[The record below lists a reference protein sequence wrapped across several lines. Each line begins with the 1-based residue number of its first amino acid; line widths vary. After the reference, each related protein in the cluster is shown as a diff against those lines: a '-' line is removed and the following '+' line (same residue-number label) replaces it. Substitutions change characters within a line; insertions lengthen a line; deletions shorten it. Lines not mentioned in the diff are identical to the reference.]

1 MANRVKTTGIKGTS
15 DNVTGVR
22 VCIQGALDKANL
34 KVSDIDLIK
43 INEASPVIG
52 ESAMETISETIIT
65 DSAMIG
71 HNPDTPGGIGIA
83 FGETIKL
90 ETLGGK
96 YCGQDYISSWNNV
109 DKYKY
114 LPDCRDCDC
123 ANGQLDV
130 SNKEYIVIIDEN
142 FNYDSSSKLI
152 NHLVEKGINI
162 TGAILKEDEAVLLN
176 NRLNKKMPVIDEVK
190 MIEKVPV
197 GRNAAI
203 EVAEAGMTLKVLC
216 NPYGIAGIFGLNSEE
231 TKKITPIAK
240 GLIGLR
246 SGVVIRTPSGEV
258 REQKVKAGKL
268 KIIGDKSIEEVD
280 INSGAYN
287 IMRKLSQVG
296 EVKDIEGE
304 RSTNISFMIKSIKD
318 SMAKLTGLNMEKVK
332 IKDLLAID
340 TTVPLEIKGG
350 IAGESYR
357 EKAVA
362 IAAMVKTEK
371 LPLMKIKEELENYFK
386 VKVEVNGV
394 EAVMAS
400 IGALTTRG
408 TKLPIAIVDMGGG
421 STDVALLDEKGI
433 VKTIHLAGAGELV
446 TMLINLELGLND
458 RNLAEEVKKNI
469 VGKVESLYTLRLES
483 GEVRFYDKPL
493 NSKLYGRVVVVKEDE
508 LLPIYSDV
516 TVERII
522 KVRRR
527 AKEEIFIKNIIRGLK
542 AVSDMENL
550 YSIPNVVLVGGS
562 ALDFEVPNMVSLE
575 LSNYGIIA
583 GSGNIRN
590 TEGPRHAVSTGLVLD
605 WLASIR

>member
-1 MANRVKTTGIKGTS
+1 
-15 DNVTGVR
+15 
-22 VCIQGALDKANL
+22 
-34 KVSDIDLIK
+34 
-43 INEASPVIG
+43 
-52 ESAMETISETIIT
+52 METISETIIT

-71 HNPDTPGGIGIA
+71 HNPDTPGGFGVA

-90 ETLGGK
+90 ETLSGK
-96 YCGQDYISSWNNV
+96 YCGQNHMNLWNNV
-109 DKYKY
+109 DKNSN
-114 LPDCRDCDC
+114 LPSYGVYEFDKVQADD
-123 ANGQLDV
+123 
-130 SNKEYIVIIDEN
+130 SNKEYIVVIDEN
-142 FNYDSSSKLI
+142 FNYDNSSKLI
-152 NHLVEKGINI
+152 NKLVENGVNI
-162 TGAILKEDEAVLLN
+162 TGVILKEDEGVLLN
-176 NRLNKKMPVIDEVK
+176 NRLDKKIPVIDEVQK
-190 MIEKVPV
+190 IEKVPI
-197 GRNAAI
+197 GRKAAI
-203 EVAEAGMTLKVLC
+203 EVAKPGKTLKVLC
-216 NPYGIAGIFGLNSEE
+216 NPYGIAGIFGLNPEE

-258 REQKVKAGKL
+258 KEQKVKAGKL
-268 KIIGDKSIEEVD
+268 RIIGNKSIEEID

-296 EVKDIEGE
+296 EIKDIEGE
-304 RSTNISFMIKSIKD
+304 RATNISFMIKSIKD
-318 SMAKLTGLNMEKVK
+318 SMAKLTGLDMEKVK

-371 LPLMKIKEELENYFK
+371 LPLMKIKEELEDYFK
-386 VKVEVNGV
+386 VKVEINGV

-421 STDVALLDEKGI
+421 STDVALLDEKGT

-446 TMLINLELGLND
+446 TMMINLELGLND
-458 RNLAEEVKKNI
+458 RNLAEEVKKHI
-469 VGKVESLYTLRLES
+469 VGKVESIYTLRLEN

-493 NSKLYGRVVVVKEDE
+493 NSKLYGRVVVVKDDE
-508 LLPIYSDV
+508 LLPIYNDV
-516 TVERII
+516 TIERVI

-542 AVSDMENL
+542 IVSDMGNL

-562 ALDFEVPNMVSLE
+562 ALDFEVPDMVSLE

-605 WLASIR
+605 WLA

>member
-1 MANRVKTTGIKGTS
+1 
-15 DNVTGVR
+15 
-22 VCIQGALDKANL
+22 
-34 KVSDIDLIK
+34 
-43 INEASPVIG
+43 
-52 ESAMETISETIIT
+52 METISETIIT

-71 HNPDTPGGIGIA
+71 HNPNTPGGAGIA

-90 ETLGGK
+90 DELCEK
-96 YCGQDYISSWNNV
+96 YCENNKDYIV
-109 DKYKY
+109 
-114 LPDCRDCDC
+114 
-123 ANGQLDV
+123 V
-130 SNKEYIVIIDEN
+130 IDEK
-142 FNYDSSSKLI
+142 FNYDEASKLI
-152 NHLVEKGINI
+152 NSLVEKGINV

-176 NRLNKKMPVIDEVK
+176 NRLDKKIPIIDEVEK
-190 MIEKVPV
+190 IEKVPI
-197 GRNAAI
+197 GRKAAI
-203 EVAEAGMTLKVLC
+203 EVAEPGKTLKVLC
-216 NPYGIAGIFGLNSEE
+216 NPYRIVGIFGLTPKE

-246 SGVVIRTPSGEV
+246 SGVVIRTPAGEV

-268 KIIGDKSIEEVD
+268 KIIGNKAVEEVD

-296 EVKDIEGE
+296 EIEDIEGE
-304 RSTNISFMIKSIKD
+304 EATNISFMIKSIKK
-318 SMAKLTGLNMEKVK
+318 SMSELTGLEMDKVK

-340 TTVPLEIKGG
+340 TTVALEVKGG

-362 IAAMVKTEK
+362 IAAMVKSDK
-371 LPLMKIKEELENYFK
+371 LPIMKIKEELENHFK
-386 VKVEVNGV
+386 VSVEVNGV

-421 STDVALLDEKGI
+421 STDVALLDQSGK
-433 VKTIHLAGAGELV
+433 VKTTHLAGAGELV

-458 RNLAEEVKKNI
+458 RNLAEEVKKHI
-469 VGKVESLYTLRLES
+469 VGKVESLYTIRLEN

-493 NSKLYGRVVVVKEDE
+493 NAKLYGRVVVIKDEE

-516 TVERII
+516 TVERVI

-542 AVSDMENL
+542 AVSDMGNL

-562 ALDFEVPNMVSLE
+562 ALDFEVPDMVSLE
-575 LSNYGIIA
+575 LSNYGIVA
-583 GSGNIRN
+583 GAGNIRN
-590 TEGPRHAVSTGLVLD
+590 SEGPRHAVSTGLVLD
-605 WLASIR
+605 WLSLMDKRKS